1 MITKSRKWNIDGKDY
16 NAIFQSVEDDKVV
29 LVIEKDEKAHKI
41 AEKGR
46 EWTTVSGSVVKAKL
60 VERSKKS

>member
-1 MITKSRKWNIDGKDY
+1 M
-16 NAIFQSVEDDKVV
+16 FQSVEDDKVV
-29 LVIEKDEKAHKI
+29 LIIEKDEKAHKI

-60 VERSKKS
+60 VERSKKSLKLKLIHLKELQT